1 MTTAEH
7 MAHALAQAEIPHTPW
22 EHLDRDT
29 RISARIRAVGILN
42 ALDAGSPRRAAD
54 REIADGALDLIN
66 RHGAHCTDSVR
77 DALQN
82 LWEVA
87 DAVCRY

>member
-1 MTTAEH
+1 M
-7 MAHALAQAEIPHTPW
+7 
-22 EHLDRDT
+22 
-29 RISARIRAVGILN
+29 RAVGILN
-42 ALDAGSPRRAAD
+42 ALDAGPTRTAAD

-87 DAVCRY
+87 DEVRRH

>member
-1 MTTAEH
+1 MTTTDIVTR
-7 MAHALAQAEIPHTPW
+7 ALAHVDHPDTPW
-22 EHLDRDT
+22 ELLDRNA
-29 RISARIRAVGILN
+29 RVSARIRAVGILN
-42 ALDAGSPRRAAD
+42 ALDAGSTRTAAD

-77 DALQN
+77 DALEN

-87 DAVCRY
+87 DEIRRH